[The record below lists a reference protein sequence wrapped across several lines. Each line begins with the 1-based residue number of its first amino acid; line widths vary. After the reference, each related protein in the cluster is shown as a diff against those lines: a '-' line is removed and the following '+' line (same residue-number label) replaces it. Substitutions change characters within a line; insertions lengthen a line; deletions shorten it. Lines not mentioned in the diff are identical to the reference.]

1 MLSFPNH
8 ATCSK
13 PYPTR
18 FIISSIQFL
27 AVGHGWE
34 SWNNMPHE
42 RDRLI
47 NMFDNSVLDN
57 IVVLSGDRHR
67 GGLYQLKTSM
77 GKIITE
83 ITSSSLNAAFTNA
96 EESGPLRIGGTFVD
110 ENYGALYIHGD
121 ENAITLALK
130 DMKGEIV
137 RSLLVD

>member
-1 MLSFPNH
+1 M
-8 ATCSK
+8 
-13 PYPTR
+13 
-18 FIISSIQFL
+18 
-27 AVGHGWE
+27 
-34 SWNNMPHE
+34 
-42 RDRLI
+42 
-47 NMFDNSVLDN
+47 LDN

-67 GGLYQLKTSM
+67 GGLYQLKTST

-96 EESGPLRIGGTFVD
+96 EESGPLRIGSTFVG

-130 DMKGEIV
+130 NMKGEIV